1 MPYLRGIQG
10 SYLPPTAGRGQGRMV
25 VQNKDSGSQCS
36 KFKGCPPGTSCG
48 TLGKLL
54 NLSKPQ
60 FSDMQ
65 DKDDNNRAAR

>member
-1 MPYLRGIQG
+1 
-10 SYLPPTAGRGQGRMV
+10 MV
-25 VQNKDSGSQCS
+25 VQNKDSGSQWS

-54 NLSKPQ
+54 HLRKPR